1 MSKLKR
7 EDLFSTMND
16 DQISEEEALVA
27 LRTAIQVNLT
37 TDTEADELMSEN
49 DVKPQGM
56 LSGRHQEFK
65 EIYTMD
71 NINTLNIAQ
80 LLKS

>member
-49 DVKPQGM
+49 DVKP
-56 LSGRHQEFK
+56 
-65 EIYTMD
+65 
-71 NINTLNIAQ
+71 
-80 LLKS
+80 